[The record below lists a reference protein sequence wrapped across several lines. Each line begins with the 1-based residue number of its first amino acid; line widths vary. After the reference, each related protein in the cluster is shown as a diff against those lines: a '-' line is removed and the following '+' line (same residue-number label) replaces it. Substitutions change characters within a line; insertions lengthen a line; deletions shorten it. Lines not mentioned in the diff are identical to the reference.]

1 MACAVKGYKCLIVMP
16 EKMSNEKVAALQ
28 TLGAKIVRTPTEAG
42 WDEPAGLIAMAQK
55 FHHETPNSIVLDQ
68 YRNAGNPLA
77 HYDGTGE
84 EILRQCGGKLDMVV
98 VGAGTGGTIS
108 GIGRKIKEKC
118 PECKVIAVD
127 PEGSILSLPESLNKT
142 DVTFYEVEGIG
153 YDFLPTVLDRS
164 VVDKWYKC
172 NDKESLPLARRI
184 NCEEG
189 ILSGGSS
196 GAALSV
202 ALKAVKDFGLK
213 EGQKCVVILPDGI
226 RNYMTKF
233 VSDNWMEA
241 RLLKEPVNEH
251 NHWWWNHK
259 VSELLNNVQALI
271 SVKPTDTCE
280 QAINLLEENKLS
292 QAAVVSA
299 DGTFKGMITLALLT
313 KKVVTFD
320 LPLTSTVEY
329 ALYKQFRTVPSNTI
343 LGLVSRILEV
353 DDFVVVDEPLSIVT
367 RLDVLKFVK
376 RGKTTNGV

>member
-1 MACAVKGYKCLIVMP
+1 MVQDAEEKGLLTPGCTVIEPTSGNTGIGLAMACAVKGYKCLIVMP

-28 TLGAKIVRTPTEAG
+28 TLGAKIVRTPTEAA

-55 FHHETPNSIVLDQ
+55 FRHEIPNSIVLDQ

-84 EILRQCGGKLDMVV
+84 EILRQCGGKVDMVV

-118 PECKVIAVD
+118 PDCKIIAVD
-127 PEGSILSLPESLNKT
+127 PEGSILSYPDSMNKT
-142 DVTFYEVEGIG
+142 DVTYYEVRYSLIIKGRSLNPHLMNQIFKVEGIG

-164 VVDKWYKC
+164 VVDKWYKVT
-172 NDKESLPLARRI
+172 DKDALPLARRI
-184 NCEEG
+184 NAEEG

-202 ALKAVKDFGLK
+202 ALKAAKDLK
-213 EGQKCVVILPDGI
+213 EGQRCVVVLPDGI

-241 RLLKEPVNEH
+241 RLLKEPINEH

-259 VSELLNNVQALI
+259 VSELNVPALI
-271 SVKPTDTCE
+271 SVKPTATCE
-280 QAINLLEENKLS
+280 EAINLLEENKLS
-292 QAAVVSA
+292 QIAVVSD
-299 DGTFKGMITLALLT
+299 DG
-313 KKVVTFD
+313 
-320 LPLTSTVEY
+320 
-329 ALYKQFRTVPSNTI
+329 
-343 LGLVSRILEV
+343 
-353 DDFVVVDEPLSIVT
+353 
-367 RLDVLKFVK
+367 
-376 RGKTTNGV
+376 